1 MEAANTDSIFDFS
14 ENRRERVGTRICF
27 TFTAKT
33 AGGPAKNGVLP
44 AALLHAEAPERLLS
58 LQVLNSSIV
67 TDRSLV
73 DSQSIAITHHLC
85 ASNQEGASL
94 P

>member
-1 MEAANTDSIFDFS
+1 MSKNLNLGEDTTRETDTND
-14 ENRRERVGTRICF
+14 
-27 TFTAKT
+27 
-33 AGGPAKNGVLP
+33 VLP
-44 AALLHAEAPERLLS
+44 VALLHAEAPERLLS

>member
-1 MEAANTDSIFDFS
+1 VD
-14 ENRRERVGTRICF
+14 
-27 TFTAKT
+27 
-33 AGGPAKNGVLP
+33 PAKNGVLP